1 MQLVFIAGENTEPIR
16 GVKVTVRDIKGSP
29 LIEAVADGPYFFFN
43 PPSGRWTMDAEY
55 GGEVVSRRVDLIGRR
70 YILLEFK
77 FEGE

>member
-1 MQLVFIAGENTEPIR
+1 
-16 GVKVTVRDIKGSP
+16 
-29 LIEAVADGPYFFFN
+29 
-43 PPSGRWTMDAEY
+43 MDAEY